1 MIRGKLGYTL
11 IEIIVVVTILT
22 ILMGGALASFA
33 NFRDKNTA
41 LSESL
46 VVADRLRKIQAKA
59 SAVELPDGCSGS
71 INFQVT
77 MSGSD
82 LTVKANCAG
91 GVSVDIVNLSLT
103 LSNSSYLSNYDLYFD
118 SRTGNATPL
127 DIDVCARNHQYRI
140 NVNQVAF
147 ISRPVYV
154 GTC

>member
-1 MIRGKLGYTL
+1 MTRGYTL

-22 ILMGGALASFA
+22 IIMGGALAAFA

-41 LSESL
+41 LSEAL

-59 SAVELPDGCSGS
+59 SAVELPAGCSGS
-71 INFQVT
+71 VNFQVT
-77 MSGSD
+77 MVNSD

-91 GVSVDIVNLSLT
+91 GVIVDITGLSLSLT
-103 LSNSSYLSNYDLYFD
+103 NSSYVASYDLIFD